1 MGFHYSVLLNETI
14 DLLNIKKDG
23 TYVDLTL
30 GRGGHSEAILKK
42 IPNGHLYSFDMDQ
55 EAIDESSQRL
65 SKTGQNFTIIKSNF
79 AYFAEKLKEIGVNGV
94 DGIMADLGVSSPQFD
109 EAYRGFSY
117 REDAPLDMRMDLSN
131 PLNAK
136 TIVNTYSFE
145 KLLRVFR
152 EYGEDNYSYQIAKE
166 IVKERETKEISTTGE
181 LVDLIKRV
189 KPAKELAKKGHPA
202 KQIFQALRIETN
214 DELGNLR
221 QLLETFDEVLKPNG
235 RIAIITFQSLEDRL
249 VKERFKSL
257 SIVEGSREGPDMLP
271 DEIQE
276 APYTLIT
283 RKPVVA
289 SEKELEENHRSKPAK
304 LRCIEKKGG
313 KNNER

>member
-14 DLLNIKKDG
+14 DLLKIKENG
-23 TYVDLTL
+23 IYVDLTL

-42 IPNGHLYSFDMDQ
+42 IKTGHLYSFDMDQ
-55 EAIDESSQRL
+55 EAIEESKARL
-65 SKTGQNFTIIKSNF
+65 AKISDNFTIIKSNF
-79 AYFAEKLKEIGVNGV
+79 AYFATKLKEIGVTEV
-94 DGIMADLGVSSPQFD
+94 DGITADLGVSSPQFD

-131 PLNAK
+131 QLTAK
-136 TIVNTYSFE
+136 TIVNTYPFE
-145 KLLRVFR
+145 KLLKVFR

-166 IVKERETKEISTTGE
+166 IVKVRENKEISTTGE
-181 LVDLIKRV
+181 LVELIKRV

-221 QLLETFDEVLKPNG
+221 ELLETFDSVLKPGG

-249 VKERFKSL
+249 VKDKFKSL
-257 SIVEGSREGPDMLP
+257 SVVEGSREGPDLLP
-271 DEIQE
+271 GEIKE
-276 APYTLIT
+276 APYISVT
-283 RKPVVA
+283 RKPMVA
-289 SEKELEENHRSKPAK
+289 SEEELEENHRSKPAK

-313 KNNER
+313 ENDER

>member
-14 DLLNIKKDG
+14 DLLNIKEDG
-23 TYVDLTL
+23 VYVDLTL
-30 GRGGHSEAILKK
+30 GRGGHSSAILEK
-42 IPNGHLYSFDMDQ
+42 IPHGHLYSFDMDQ
-55 EAIDESSQRL
+55 EAIDESKQRL
-65 SKTGQNFTIIKSNF
+65 SDIGSNFTIIKSNF
-79 AYFAEKLKEIGVNGV
+79 AYFVEKLKEIGVTQV

-109 EAYRGFSY
+109 EASRGFSY
-117 REDAPLDMRMDLSN
+117 REDAQLDMRMDLSN

-136 TIVNTYSFE
+136 IIVNTYPFE
-145 KLLRVFR
+145 KLLKVFR

-166 IVKERETKEISTTGE
+166 IVKERLNKEISTTGE
-181 LVDLIKRV
+181 LVELIKRV

-221 QLLETFDEVLKPNG
+221 QMLDTFDEILKPNG
-235 RIAIITFQSLEDRL
+235 RIAIITFQSLEDKL
-249 VKERFKSL
+249 VKERFRSL
-257 SIVEGSREGPDMLP
+257 SVVEGTREGPIMLP
-271 DEIQE
+271 SEIKD
-276 APYTLIT
+276 APYLSIT
-283 RKPVVA
+283 RKPIVA

-313 KNNER
+313 KDNER

>member
-14 DLLNIKKDG
+14 DLLNIKEDG
-23 TYVDLTL
+23 VYVDLTL

-42 IPNGHLYSFDMDQ
+42 ISSGHLYSFDMDQ
-55 EAIDESSQRL
+55 EAINESSARL
-65 SKTGQNFTIIKSNF
+65 AKISDNFTIIKSNF
-79 AYFAEKLKEIGVNGV
+79 AYFVSKLNEIGIDGV

-117 REDAPLDMRMDLSN
+117 RENAPLDMRMDLSN

-136 TIVNTYSFE
+136 TIVNTYPFE
-145 KLLRVFR
+145 KLLKVFR

-166 IVKERETKEISTTGE
+166 IVKEREKKEISTTEE
-181 LVDLIKRV
+181 LVELIKRV

-221 QLLETFDEVLKPNG
+221 QLLETFDSILKPNG

-249 VKERFKSL
+249 VKEKFKSL
-257 SIVEGSREGPDMLP
+257 SVVEGSREGPDLLP
-271 DEIQE
+271 GEIKE
-276 APYTLIT
+276 APYSLIT
-283 RKPVVA
+283 RKPIVA
-289 SEKELEENHRSKPAK
+289 SSKELEENHRSKPAK

-313 KNNER
+313 KDNER

>member
-23 TYVDLTL
+23 IYVDLTL

-42 IPNGHLYSFDMDQ
+42 IPDGHLYSFDMDQ

-65 SKTGQNFTIIKSNF
+65 SKTGHNFTIIKSNF
-79 AYFAEKLKEIGVNGV
+79 AYFAEKLKEIGVNEV

-145 KLLRVFR
+145 KLLKVFR

-235 RIAIITFQSLEDRL
+235 RIVIITFQSLEDRL

-257 SIVEGSREGPDMLP
+257 SVVEGSREGPDMLP